1 MGLVLI
7 GSSASVNRTPSR
19 VYIKKEGK
27 KLTAIGRRLSNRNID
42 FLKRLG
48 FTVNRRIDYGR

>member
-7 GSSASVNRTPSR
+7 GNAAFDNRTPKR
-19 VYIKKEGK
+19 VYIKKKGK
-27 KLTAIGRRLSNRNID
+27 KHPTIGRRLSNRNIA

-48 FTVNRRIDYGR
+48 FSVNRNIDYGH